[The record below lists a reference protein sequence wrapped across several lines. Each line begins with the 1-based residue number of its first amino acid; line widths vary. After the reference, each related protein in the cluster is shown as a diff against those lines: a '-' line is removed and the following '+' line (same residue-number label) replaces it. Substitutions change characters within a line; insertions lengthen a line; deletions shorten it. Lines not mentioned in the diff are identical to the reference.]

1 MTHGLV
7 TVAQKNETKYGLRF
21 DRATLIVDAEPNVM
35 ATARKIF
42 PHGQTRILPGIHT
55 HKVLLLPL
63 NNSNAKDVLWL
74 GERYPLSYEGVN
86 ELLRSMEDEYDR
98 LVNSV
103 ANADQDPVSKYTAE
117 ALLPAVTLRE
127 HQTKFVNMANKV
139 ERMLLADKMGLGK
152 TISALGTLAEPSS
165 RPAIVVCP
173 PHLCLQ
179 WEREIKRVYPTMTT
193 HLIHGFKTY
202 ALPKVDVIVTSYNR
216 LAPWED
222 VLFDLELSTVIF
234 DEVHDLRKTGT
245 GKRQYAKLLSERSQ
259 RCFGLSGT
267 PIFNYGIELW
277 SVLDV
282 IKPESLGHVEEFA
295 SEWCVE
301 GKVREPAV
309 LNNYLKS
316 KGLMLRRTPE
326 ETGLHFGGASKH
338 IYTLDADLKS
348 LAALQNVMKALALS
362 IMSAKVGEA
371 DEASREFDYKLRMA
385 TGVAKARPAA
395 QFVKMICEQGEKVLL
410 AGWHRDV
417 YDIWMNELQEF
428 QPVMVTGSETPK
440 QKAESVRK
448 FIEDDDCKVLIIS
461 LRSGA
466 GIDGLQ
472 HVCRN
477 VVFGELDWS
486 PHVMDQVVMRVDR
499 DGQREHPQAYFL
511 TVNDG
516 SDPFIMN
523 IITNKRSQ
531 HDGIVEGK
539 DTEASVIEGGSY
551 DPMRVHEMAKAYL
564 QSLGEEIPEAV
575 EEKGVLADLANLLRS
590 VKVPTSTEDELQAAL
605 HPILTA
611 HLKHTVHREYKISKK
626 SRLDFLVEGNGERIA
641 VECKIEQTN
650 RAEVYRQVRRYVK
663 EANVTAA
670 VIFAPWFGISSFSID
685 GTPVVV
691 VDYTKKS
698 I

>member
-7 TVAQKNETKYGLRF
+7 TVARKNETKYGERF
-21 DRATLIVDAEPNVM
+21 DKNTLIVDAEPNVM
-35 ATARKIF
+35 STARKIF
-42 PHGQTRILPGIHT
+42 PHGQTRILPGKHT

-74 GERYPLSYEGVN
+74 GERYPLSYEGV
-86 ELLRSMEDEYDR
+86 EDFLREMEAEYDR
-98 LVNSV
+98 LTKSI
-103 ANADQDPVSKYTAE
+103 ANADNNPIAQYTPA
-117 ALLPAVTLRE
+117 ALRPAVDLRE

-193 HLIHGFKTY
+193 HIIHGFKTY
-202 ALPKVDVIVTSYNR
+202 DLPSVDVVVTSYNR
-216 LAPWED
+216 LAPWQD
-222 VLFDLELSTVIF
+222 VLMQRSFATSIF

-245 GKRQYAKLLSERSQ
+245 GKREYAKILSEKSG

-282 IKPESLGHVEEFA
+282 IRPGSLGHVEEFA
-295 SEWCVE
+295 NEWCVE

-309 LNNYLKS
+309 LNNYLKTQ
-316 KGLMLRRTPE
+316 GLMLRRTPE

-348 LAALQNVMKALALS
+348 LAALQNVMKALAMS
-362 IMSAKVGEA
+362 IMSAKVGES
-371 DEASREFDYKLRMA
+371 DEASREFDYKLRHA
-385 TGVAKARPAA
+385 TGVAKAKPAA

-417 YDIWMNELQEF
+417 YDIWLDELKEF
-428 QPVMVTGSETPK
+428 NPVMVTGSESSK
-440 QKAESVRK
+440 HKNESVRK

-472 HVCRN
+472 HACRN

-499 DGQREHPQAYFL
+499 DGQRDHPQAFYL

-523 IITNKRSQ
+523 INSNKRSQ

-539 DTEASVIEGGSY
+539 ESEASVIEGSAY
-551 DPMRVHEMAKAYL
+551 DPMRVQEMAKAYL
-564 QSLGEEIPEAV
+564 QSIGEEIPEAV
-575 EEKGVLADLANLLRS
+575 VETGALADLANLLRS
-590 VKVPTSTEDELQAAL
+590 VKVPTSTEEELQEAL
-605 HPILTA
+605 HPILTSR
-611 HLKHTVHREYKISKK
+611 LNHTVHREYKISKK
-626 SRLDFLVEGNGERIA
+626 SRLDFLIEGNGERIA
-641 VECKIEQTN
+641 VECKINQTN
-650 RAEVYRQVRRYVK
+650 RSEVYRQVRRYVK

-685 GTPVVV
+685 GIPVVV
-691 VDYTKKS
+691 IDYTKKS